1 MRPGDREGIATVEE
15 AVRDAMTAVD
25 PEQRSDGVT
34 ALFESFEDD
43 ERPAT
48 AASELAEEL
57 RTTAH
62 GIDPDFL
69 DPRVWGAAATA
80 FWLATNPADA
90 DNPEHAIQEG
100 VRLFFGDDVP
110 DRVSEWLENG
120 DPRRA
125 T

>member
-1 MRPGDREGIATVEE
+1 MRPGNREGIATVEE

-48 AASELAEEL
+48 AASDLAGEL
-57 RTTAH
+57 RSTAR

-69 DPRVWGAAATA
+69 DPRVWAAAAAA
-80 FWLATNPADA
+80 FWLATNPSHAEQ
-90 DNPEHAIQEG
+90 PEHAIEEG
-100 VRLFFGDDVP
+100 VRLFFGDEVP
-110 DRVSEWLENG
+110 ESVRDWLENE
-120 DPRRA
+120 DPRRSA
-125 T
+125 